1 VTTRLPSPDGE
12 QVQVA
17 LGAPSVEDVQAAFA
31 AAGLVVPVEERTL
44 ALTASADGGMLIGI
58 FIGVP
63 LPEFARL
70 IVDDAYVGIKNLLR
84 GFDRHGAVDYVVYAS
99 HEGVDALIDF
109 DLPPEAF
116 MKLQGTL
123 PNAPSGLLIYNR
135 NAGRWQDSE
144 ESE

>member
-1 VTTRLPSPDGE
+1 MTTRLPSPDGE

-84 GFDRHGAVDYVVYAS
+84 GFDRHGAVDYVVYA
-99 HEGVDALIDF
+99 A
-109 DLPPEAF
+109 
-116 MKLQGTL
+116 M
-123 PNAPSGLLIYNR
+123 R
-135 NAGRWQDSE
+135 
-144 ESE
+144 ESMP